1 MTTQE
6 EKNAIAAMFNP
17 LDVQVGGNHYKDMA
31 IQPLEFFIANK
42 TPFTEASICKYVLRH
57 HLKGGRQDLE
67 KAKHLIDVL
76 LSKEYTEA
84 Q

>member
-1 MTTQE
+1 MTTQA
-6 EKNAIAAMFNP
+6 EKDEIKKQFNP
-17 LDVQVGGNHYKDMA
+17 LDVQIGGGHYKDMP

-42 TPFTEASICKYVLRH
+42 TPFAEASICKYVLRH

-76 LSKEYTEA
+76 ISKQYAEA
-84 Q
+84 V